1 MKDEIRLIYPT
12 VDLFLYDLRVGLDQD
27 EKEIDSN
34 RQHFWQKIYGYN
46 LDKQRLEELKLAEK
60 ESSDYIELLGSKKK
74 VEQFKLELDGYYYP
88 IQLGDTYGLQV
99 DCTANYIPNYK
110 NSPQPITCLPKIQVE
125 VIEKINSENC
135 QPKLGQ
141 SWLIWGQLATE
152 NQDIEETARECY
164 AQLEFANKADW
175 TEDLKGKFL
184 GGTVF
189 ELSQIPSQGQLKSE
203 GYHILICL
211 FPHHLKID
219 AICKS
224 VAKLYPQLIRLFAYR
239 HKTLWAYTQSL
250 SLKEN
255 LKQAAKLVQATVSD
269 LNTLSLSPRN
279 HIDGLQKVLAGTPEI
294 LLKYTNNLSY
304 LDAQRRTIKINIS
317 NYNKRLHKL
326 QEIDSNSDWQF
337 LQAFSDFAQEKFL
350 EQIEADQ
357 ANLSPKLTLMEN
369 TIKTIQEIIDIEQ
382 TKSDRTL
389 NNTIAVAGIGLATSQ
404 IALAVI
410 LIQDPPKDKVSLNS
424 YRIEVF
430 VLSLGIGAIAALLSF
445 IILRLLRHWKQR

>member
-1 MKDEIRLIYPT
+1 MKNEIRLIYPT

-27 EKEIDSN
+27 EKEIDIN

-125 VIEKINSENC
+125 VLEKINSENC

-152 NQDIEETARECY
+152 NQDIEQTARECY
-164 AQLEFANKADW
+164 AQLEFPNKADW

-189 ELSQIPSQGQLKSE
+189 ELWQLPSQGQLKSE

-239 HKTLWAYTQSL
+239 HKTLWAYTQSR

-255 LKQAAKLVQATVSD
+255 LKQAAKLVQ
-269 LNTLSLSPRN
+269 
-279 HIDGLQKVLAGTPEI
+279 
-294 LLKYTNNLSY
+294 
-304 LDAQRRTIKINIS
+304 
-317 NYNKRLHKL
+317 
-326 QEIDSNSDWQF
+326 SNSKRF
-337 LQAFSDFAQEKFL
+337 KYAQSQSK
-350 EQIEADQ
+350 
-357 ANLSPKLTLMEN
+357 
-369 TIKTIQEIIDIEQ
+369 
-382 TKSDRTL
+382 KS
-389 NNTIAVAGIGLATSQ
+389 
-404 IALAVI
+404 
-410 LIQDPPKDKVSLNS
+410 
-424 YRIEVF
+424 Y
-430 VLSLGIGAIAALLSF
+430 
-445 IILRLLRHWKQR
+445 